1 MMCALPALW
10 LLACSRQPVD
20 DGRPT
25 PEDPPGSSA
34 VTVDRDPPKA
44 YDNSPT
50 PLVVPTADTAP
61 LPPAI
66 IDAPDLRI
74 EQNGNADWIGL
85 WGHVRIFDFVGDDG
99 LNEIITGGSRSQTFV
114 FQQPGPGT
122 TPGDALIL
130 SGGGLDVWAA
140 DVDGDGRTD
149 LIQHDGGF
157 DSILTVHLA
166 PYDAQRQFT
175 VFNETSLSPSI
186 CVKDIDRDGVIDL
199 VPHGGRYLDVH
210 HGPFTL
216 GEVRSAPAQSQL
228 ELHGERVTAVQY
240 IDCSEDV
247 TGDGVPDLLTVNGPL
262 NLFDLP
268 PLPRDATTIETVGQP
283 FPYDAFWQLPQF
295 LDHPDSPSGRAMV
308 FGAMQDAPTGVPGP
322 PSKDRFRVL
331 ALPVDL
337 DNPVELALVE
347 RVRTD
352 IYFSTGDLDGD
363 GFDDLVVTGTSIR
376 IFYGPLVGHRTED
389 DYDVRITIDRSAIFL
404 DVGDV
409 NGDGID
415 DLVTTG
421 LGDTAHSGV
430 VDIYYGPLP
439 QRGE

>member
-1 MMCALPALW
+1 
-10 LLACSRQPVD
+10 
-20 DGRPT
+20 
-25 PEDPPGSSA
+25 
-34 VTVDRDPPKA
+34 
-44 YDNSPT
+44 
-50 PLVVPTADTAP
+50 
-61 LPPAI
+61 
-66 IDAPDLRI
+66 
-74 EQNGNADWIGL
+74 
-85 WGHVRIFDFVGDDG
+85 
-99 LNEIITGGSRSQTFV
+99 
-114 FQQPGPGT
+114 
-122 TPGDALIL
+122 
-130 SGGGLDVWAA
+130 
-140 DVDGDGRTD
+140 
-149 LIQHDGGF
+149 
-157 DSILTVHLA
+157 
-166 PYDAQRQFT
+166 
-175 VFNETSLSPSI
+175 
-186 CVKDIDRDGVIDL
+186 
-199 VPHGGRYLDVH
+199 
-210 HGPFTL
+210 
-216 GEVRSAPAQSQL
+216 
-228 ELHGERVTAVQY
+228 
-240 IDCSEDV
+240 
-247 TGDGVPDLLTVNGPL
+247 
-262 NLFDLP
+262 
-268 PLPRDATTIETVGQP
+268 
-283 FPYDAFWQLPQF
+283 
-295 LDHPDSPSGRAMV
+295 MV